1 LQRREATTEAWNVVS
16 RESTHRGHQC
26 RESTFSDA
34 SKLCGNF
41 DDLFEIPLELV
52 TGRENQAIAVDVVEP
67 GVAPVR
73 LTGQDTVLIEK
84 VFQDATPWIVV
95 SLLETPV
102 RP

>member
-1 LQRREATTEAWNVVS
+1 MLFRGSQPIEATNAGRALSPTLP
-16 RESTHRGHQC
+16 
-26 RESTFSDA
+26 
-34 SKLCGNF
+34 KLCGNF